1 MQRQIRLR
9 CWSKKKV
16 IEIETGIVPVSFF
29 VRKFWRMNMEG
40 KSDNNKVMLA
50 GKIVAPL
57 KFQMEHK
64 GEAFY
69 RTILEVNRQSGQ
81 CDLIPLLL
89 SQRLFDDTKNYEGQL
104 VCVTGQFRSYN
115 NHEQI
120 KTRLLLHAFVKELN
134 LLNSV
139 EEAGSMNEILL
150 NGFLCKPPVYRK
162 TPLGREIADVLL
174 AVNREYGR
182 TDYIPCI
189 VWGRN
194 ARFVSRLKVGNQV
207 QVTGRIQS
215 RVYEKIKGNETVKKR
230 AYEVS
235 IFQITKVA

>member
-1 MQRQIRLR
+1 MD
-9 CWSKKKV
+9 
-16 IEIETGIVPVSFF
+16 
-29 VRKFWRMNMEG
+29 G

-50 GKIVAPL
+50 GKIVAPF

-69 RTILEVNRQSGQ
+69 RTILQVNRQSGQ

-89 SQRLFDDTKNYEGQL
+89 SERLLDDTKNYEGQL

-115 NHEQI
+115 SHE
-120 KTRLLLHAFVKELN
+120 KTKTCLLLHAFVKKLDILDSDKE
-134 LLNSV
+134 V
-139 EEAGSMNEILL
+139 GSMNEIFLQ
-150 NGFLCKPPVYRK
+150 GFLCKAPVYRK

-194 ARFVSRLKVGNQV
+194 ARCVSKFEVGNQV
-207 QVTGRIQS
+207 QITGRIQS
-215 RVYEKIKGNETVKKR
+215 REYDKKELQGVVRKR

-235 IFQITKVA
+235 GFEIMKVK

>member
-1 MQRQIRLR
+1 
-9 CWSKKKV
+9 
-16 IEIETGIVPVSFF
+16 
-29 VRKFWRMNMEG
+29 MEG

-50 GKIVAPL
+50 GKITAPL
-57 KFQMEHK
+57 KFQMEYK

-69 RTILEVNRQSGQ
+69 RTILQVKRQSGQ

-89 SQRLFDDTKNYEGQL
+89 SQRLLDDTKNYEGQL

-150 NGFLCKPPVYRK
+150 HGFLCKPPVYRK
-162 TPLGREIADVLL
+162 TPLGREITDVLL

>member
-1 MQRQIRLR
+1 MD
-9 CWSKKKV
+9 
-16 IEIETGIVPVSFF
+16 
-29 VRKFWRMNMEG
+29 G

-57 KFQMEHK
+57 EFQIEYK
-64 GEAFY
+64 GEVFCK
-69 RTILEVNRQSGQ
+69 TILQVKRQSGQ

-89 SQRLFDDTKNYEGQL
+89 SERLLNDTKNYEGQL

-139 EEAGSMNEILL
+139 EEAGSINEILL
-150 NGFLCKPPVYRK
+150 HGFLCKPPVYRK

-194 ARFVSRLKVGNQV
+194 ARYVSRLKVGDQV

-215 RVYEKIKGNETVKKR
+215 REYEKMEASEKVEKR

-235 IFQITKVA
+235 VFRLNLIE

>member
-1 MQRQIRLR
+1 MD
-9 CWSKKKV
+9 
-16 IEIETGIVPVSFF
+16 
-29 VRKFWRMNMEG
+29 G
-40 KSDNNKVMLA
+40 KSDNNKVMLE
-50 GKIVAPL
+50 GKIVAPF

-69 RTILEVNRQSGQ
+69 RTILQVNRQSGQ
-81 CDLIPLLL
+81 CDLI
-89 SQRLFDDTKNYEGQL
+89 DDTKNYEGQM

-115 NHEQI
+115 SHE
-120 KTRLLLHAFVKELN
+120 KTKTCLLLHTFVKELDI
-134 LLNSV
+134 LDSD
-139 EEAGSMNEILL
+139 EEAGSMNEIFLQ
-150 NGFLCKPPVYRK
+150 GFLCKAPVYRK

-215 RVYEKIKGNETVKKR
+215 REYEKMEESEKVKKR

-235 IFQITKVA
+235 VFRLNLVE

>member
-1 MQRQIRLR
+1 
-9 CWSKKKV
+9 
-16 IEIETGIVPVSFF
+16 
-29 VRKFWRMNMEG
+29 MEG

-50 GKIVAPL
+50 RKIVAPL

-69 RTILEVNRQSGQ
+69 RTILQVNRQSGQ

-89 SQRLFDDTKNYEGQL
+89 SERLLDDTKNYEGQL
-104 VCVTGQFRSYN
+104 VSVVGQFRSYN
-115 NHEQI
+115 SHEQT
-120 KTRLLLHAFVKELN
+120 KTCLLLHTFVKELDI
-134 LLNSV
+134 LDSD
-139 EEAGSMNEILL
+139 EEAGSMNEIFLQ
-150 NGFLCKPPVYRK
+150 GFLCKEPVYRK
-162 TPLGREIADVLL
+162 TPLKREIADVLL

-194 ARFVSRLKVGNQV
+194 ARFVSRLKVGDQI

-215 RVYEKIKGNETVKKR
+215 REYEKMEESEKVKKR

-235 IFQITKVA
+235 VFRLNLVE

>member
-1 MQRQIRLR
+1 
-9 CWSKKKV
+9 
-16 IEIETGIVPVSFF
+16 
-29 VRKFWRMNMEG
+29 MEG

-69 RTILEVNRQSGQ
+69 RTILQVNRQSGQ
-81 CDLIPLLL
+81 CDLIPLRLSERLL
-89 SQRLFDDTKNYEGQL
+89 DDTKNYEGQL

-150 NGFLCKPPVYRK
+150 HGFLCKPPVYRK
-162 TPLGREIADVLL
+162 TPLGREITDVLL

>member
-1 MQRQIRLR
+1 MD
-9 CWSKKKV
+9 
-16 IEIETGIVPVSFF
+16 
-29 VRKFWRMNMEG
+29 G
-40 KSDNNKVMLA
+40 KRDNNKVMLA

-69 RTILEVNRQSGQ
+69 RTILQVNRQSGQ

-89 SQRLFDDTKNYEGQL
+89 SERLLDDMKNYEGQL

-120 KTRLLLHAFVKELN
+120 KTRLLLHTFVKELDI
-134 LLNSV
+134 LDSD
-139 EEAGSMNEILL
+139 EEAGSMNEIFLQ
-150 NGFLCKPPVYRK
+150 GFLCKAPVYRK

-194 ARFVSRLKVGNQV
+194 ARYVSRLKVGDQV

-215 RVYEKIKGNETVKKR
+215 REYEKMEESEKVKKR

-235 IFQITKVA
+235 VFRLNLVE

>member
-1 MQRQIRLR
+1 
-9 CWSKKKV
+9 
-16 IEIETGIVPVSFF
+16 
-29 VRKFWRMNMEG
+29 MEG

-50 GKIVAPL
+50 GKIVAPI

-69 RTILEVNRQSGQ
+69 RTILQVKRQSGH

-89 SQRLFDDTKNYEGQL
+89 SERLLDDMKNYEGQL
-104 VCVTGQFRSYN
+104 VCVNRQFRSYN
-115 NHEQI
+115 SHEQT
-120 KTRLLLHAFVKELN
+120 KTCLLLHAFVKELDI
-134 LLNSV
+134 LDSD
-139 EEAGSMNEILL
+139 EEAGSMNEIFLQ
-150 NGFLCKPPVYRK
+150 GFLCKAPVYRK

-174 AVNREYGR
+174 AVNREYRR

-194 ARFVSRLKVGNQV
+194 ARFVSRLKVGDQI

-215 RVYEKIKGNETVKKR
+215 REYEKMEASEKVKKR

-235 IFQITKVA
+235 VFRLNLVE

>member
-1 MQRQIRLR
+1 MD
-9 CWSKKKV
+9 
-16 IEIETGIVPVSFF
+16 
-29 VRKFWRMNMEG
+29 G
-40 KSDNNKVMLA
+40 KSDNNKVMLE
-50 GKIVAPL
+50 GKIVAPF

-64 GEAFY
+64 REAFY
-69 RTILEVNRQSGQ
+69 RTILQVNRQSGQ

-89 SQRLFDDTKNYEGQL
+89 SERLLDDTKNYEGQL

-115 NHEQI
+115 SHEQT
-120 KTRLLLHAFVKELN
+120 KTCLLLHTFVKELDIWD
-134 LLNSV
+134 SD
-139 EEAGSMNEILL
+139 EEAGSMNEIFLQ
-150 NGFLCKPPVYRK
+150 GFLCKAPVYRK

-189 VWGRN
+189 VWGRM
-194 ARFVSRLKVGNQV
+194 ARYVSRLKVGDQV

-215 RVYEKIKGNETVKKR
+215 REYEKMEANEKVKKR

-235 IFQITKVA
+235 VFRLNLVE

>member
-1 MQRQIRLR
+1 
-9 CWSKKKV
+9 
-16 IEIETGIVPVSFF
+16 
-29 VRKFWRMNMEG
+29 MEG

-69 RTILEVNRQSGQ
+69 RTILQVKRQSGQ

-89 SQRLFDDTKNYEGQL
+89 SERLLDDTKNYEGQL

-182 TDYIPCI
+182 TDYISCI

>member
-1 MQRQIRLR
+1 MD
-9 CWSKKKV
+9 
-16 IEIETGIVPVSFF
+16 
-29 VRKFWRMNMEG
+29 G

-57 KFQMEHK
+57 EFQIEYK
-64 GEAFY
+64 GEVFCK
-69 RTILEVNRQSGQ
+69 TILQVKRQSGQ

-89 SQRLFDDTKNYEGQL
+89 SERLLNDTKNYEGQL

-150 NGFLCKPPVYRK
+150 HGFLCKPPVYRK
-162 TPLGREIADVLL
+162 TPLGREIADILL

-194 ARFVSRLKVGNQV
+194 ARYVSRLKVGDQV

-215 RVYEKIKGNETVKKR
+215 REYEKMEASEKVEKR

-235 IFQITKVA
+235 VFRLNLIE

>member
-1 MQRQIRLR
+1 
-9 CWSKKKV
+9 
-16 IEIETGIVPVSFF
+16 
-29 VRKFWRMNMEG
+29 MEG

-69 RTILEVNRQSGQ
+69 RTILQVNRQSGQ
-81 CDLIPLLL
+81 CDLIPLILSERLL
-89 SQRLFDDTKNYEGQL
+89 DDMKNYEGQL

-115 NHEQI
+115 SHE
-120 KTRLLLHAFVKELN
+120 KTKTCLLLHAFVKELDI
-134 LLNSV
+134 LDSD
-139 EEAGSMNEILL
+139 EEVGSMNEIFLH
-150 NGFLCKPPVYRK
+150 GFLCKSPAYRK

-189 VWGRN
+189 V
-194 ARFVSRLKVGNQV
+194 
-207 QVTGRIQS
+207 
-215 RVYEKIKGNETVKKR
+215 
-230 AYEVS
+230 
-235 IFQITKVA
+235 

>member
-1 MQRQIRLR
+1 
-9 CWSKKKV
+9 
-16 IEIETGIVPVSFF
+16 
-29 VRKFWRMNMEG
+29 MEG

-57 KFQMEHK
+57 KFQMGHK

-69 RTILEVNRQSGQ
+69 RTILQVNRQSGQ
-81 CDLIPLLL
+81 CDLIPLILSERLL
-89 SQRLFDDTKNYEGQL
+89 DDMKNYEGQL

-115 NHEQI
+115 SHE
-120 KTRLLLHAFVKELN
+120 KTKTCLLLHAFVKELDI
-134 LLNSV
+134 LDSD
-139 EEAGSMNEILL
+139 EEVGSMNEIFLH
-150 NGFLCKPPVYRK
+150 GFLCKPPAYRK

>member
-1 MQRQIRLR
+1 
-9 CWSKKKV
+9 
-16 IEIETGIVPVSFF
+16 
-29 VRKFWRMNMEG
+29 MEG

-69 RTILEVNRQSGQ
+69 RTILQVKRQSGQ

-89 SQRLFDDTKNYEGQL
+89 SERLLDDTKNYEGQL
-104 VCVTGQFRSYN
+104 VSVVGQFRSYN
-115 NHEQI
+115 SHEQT
-120 KTRLLLHAFVKELN
+120 KTCLLLHTFVKELDI
-134 LLNSV
+134 LDSD
-139 EEAGSMNEILL
+139 EEAGSMNEIFLQ
-150 NGFLCKPPVYRK
+150 GFLCKEPVYRK

-194 ARFVSRLKVGNQV
+194 ARFVSRLKVGDQI

-215 RVYEKIKGNETVKKR
+215 REYEKMEESEKVKKR

-235 IFQITKVA
+235 VFRLNLVE

>member
-1 MQRQIRLR
+1 
-9 CWSKKKV
+9 
-16 IEIETGIVPVSFF
+16 
-29 VRKFWRMNMEG
+29 MEG

-150 NGFLCKPPVYRK
+150 HGFLCKPPVYRK

-194 ARFVSRLKVGNQV
+194 ARFVSGLKVGNQV

>member
-1 MQRQIRLR
+1 
-9 CWSKKKV
+9 
-16 IEIETGIVPVSFF
+16 
-29 VRKFWRMNMEG
+29 MEG

-69 RTILEVNRQSGQ
+69 RTILQVKRQSGQ

-89 SQRLFDDTKNYEGQL
+89 SERLLDDTKNYEGQL
-104 VCVTGQFRSYN
+104 VSVVGQFRSYN
-115 NHEQI
+115 SHEQT
-120 KTRLLLHAFVKELN
+120 KTCLLLHTFVKELDI
-134 LLNSV
+134 LDSD
-139 EEAGSMNEILL
+139 EEAGSMNEIFLQ
-150 NGFLCKPPVYRK
+150 GFLCKEPVYRK

-194 ARFVSRLKVGNQV
+194 TRFVSRLKVGDQI

-215 RVYEKIKGNETVKKR
+215 REYEKMEESEKVKKR

-235 IFQITKVA
+235 VFRLNLVE

>member
-1 MQRQIRLR
+1 M
-9 CWSKKKV
+9 
-16 IEIETGIVPVSFF
+16 
-29 VRKFWRMNMEG
+29 
-40 KSDNNKVMLA
+40 
-50 GKIVAPL
+50 
-57 KFQMEHK
+57 
-64 GEAFY
+64 
-69 RTILEVNRQSGQ
+69 
-81 CDLIPLLL
+81 
-89 SQRLFDDTKNYEGQL
+89 
-104 VCVTGQFRSYN
+104 TGQFRSYN

-150 NGFLCKPPVYRK
+150 HGFLCKPPVYRK
-162 TPLGREIADVLL
+162 TPLGREITDVLL

>member
-1 MQRQIRLR
+1 
-9 CWSKKKV
+9 
-16 IEIETGIVPVSFF
+16 
-29 VRKFWRMNMEG
+29 MEG

-50 GKIVAPL
+50 GKITALL

-69 RTILEVNRQSGQ
+69 RTILQVNRKSGQ

-89 SQRLFDDTKNYEGQL
+89 SQRLLDDTKNYKGQI
-104 VCVTGQFRSYN
+104 VCVTRQFRSYN
-115 NHEQI
+115 SHE
-120 KTRLLLHAFVKELN
+120 KTKTCLLLHTFVKELDIWD
-134 LLNSV
+134 SD
-139 EEAGSMNEILL
+139 EEAGSMNEIFLQ
-150 NGFLCKPPVYRK
+150 GFLCKAPVYRK

-194 ARFVSRLKVGNQV
+194 ARYVSRLKVGDQV

-215 RVYEKIKGNETVKKR
+215 REYEKMEASEKVEKR

-235 IFQITKVA
+235 VFRLNLVE

>member
-1 MQRQIRLR
+1 M
-9 CWSKKKV
+9 
-16 IEIETGIVPVSFF
+16 EIVPVSIF
-29 VRKFWRMNMEG
+29 VRKFWRMNMDG

-57 KFQMEHK
+57 EFQIEYK
-64 GEAFY
+64 GEVFCK
-69 RTILEVNRQSGQ
+69 TILQVKRQSGQ

-89 SQRLFDDTKNYEGQL
+89 SERLIDDTKNYEGQL

-150 NGFLCKPPVYRK
+150 HGFLCKSPVYRK

-235 IFQITKVA
+235 IFQIIKVA